1 VESFQSP
8 AIGRRLIGHQDSYEL
23 LNSRFEESE
32 EKMKMFA
39 YVKLTLFLIAWLAL
53 LLTNGRFALAQK
65 ESGSQQKWDSAV
77 AQAKSEG
84 KVVVMG
90 PPGDRVR
97 EAITQGFSKAFP
109 DITIEFSGGRGGE
122 LATRIKSE
130 RDAGI
135 YSVDIV
141 ISGTSTANAYF
152 KPMKALDPIEPALML
167 PEVADAK
174 NWRDNKLEFSDRST
188 RFNLVFTTQNN
199 VPLIF
204 NPTQVKAQE
213 VDELYKLLDPKWK
226 GKIAV
231 QDPIPSGTGN
241 GVFRWVWHVLG
252 PEKTKDFYRKIR
264 AQAAAVDRDQ
274 RRQIEWIAQGKYP
287 LHFGPGTVM
296 YQLEKRGLKFGV
308 LPEFK
313 DYGAYVT
320 PGFGSAMLINRAA
333 HPNASKVFL
342 NWLLTKDGQIAFCT
356 GMGYVSRRV
365 DVPTDQ
371 VPSYWV
377 PKPGVKYWPGYYEED
392 ATMSEEQV
400 KFLKTLFGR

>member
-1 VESFQSP
+1 MKP
-8 AIGRRLIGHQDSYEL
+8 IG
-23 LNSRFEESE
+23 
-32 EKMKMFA
+32 A
-39 YVKLTLFLIAWLAL
+39 YVRSILLIVFFTL
-53 LLTNGRFALAQK
+53 LLTESRSALAQT
-65 ESGSQQKWDSAV
+65 EPGWQQKWDGAI
-77 AQAKSEG
+77 AQAKGEG
-84 KVVVMG
+84 KVVVLG
-90 PPGDRVR
+90 PPGDKVR
-97 EAITQGFSKAFP
+97 DAITQGFSKAFP
-109 DITIEFSGGRGGE
+109 DITVEFSGARGGE

-135 YSVDIV
+135 HSVDVV

-167 PEVADAK
+167 PEVIDPK

-199 VPLIF
+199 VPLIY
-204 NPTQVKAQE
+204 NPAQVKGQE
-213 VDELYKLLDPKWK
+213 VDGLFKLLDPKWK

-241 GVFRWVWHVLG
+241 GVFRWVWHILG
-252 PEKTKDFYRKIR
+252 PEKAKDFYRKMR

-287 LHFGPGTVM
+287 LHLGPGTVM
-296 YQLEKRGLKFGV
+296 YQLEQRGLKFGV
-308 LPEFK
+308 MAEFK

-320 PGFGSAMLINRAA
+320 PGFGSAMLINRAP
-333 HPNASKVFL
+333 HPNASKVFI
-342 NWLLTKDGQIAFCT
+342 NWLLRKDGQTAFCK

-365 DVPTDQ
+365 DVPTDH
-371 VPSYWV
+371 VPPYWV
-377 PKPGVKYWPGYYEED
+377 PKPGIQYWPGYYEED
-392 ATMSEEQV
+392 ATMSDEQE

>member
-1 VESFQSP
+1 
-8 AIGRRLIGHQDSYEL
+8 
-23 LNSRFEESE
+23 
-32 EKMKMFA
+32 MKMFA
-39 YVKLTLFLIAWLAL
+39 YVKSTLFLTAWLAL
-53 LLTNGRFALAQK
+53 LLASGRFALAQK
-65 ESGSQQKWDSAV
+65 VSGSQQKWDGAV
-77 AQAKSEG
+77 TQAKSEG

-167 PEVADAK
+167 PEVADTK

-204 NPTQVKAQE
+204 NPAQVKAPE

-296 YQLEKRGLKFGV
+296 YQLEQRGLKFGV

-320 PGFGSAMLINRAA
+320 PGFGSAMLINRAPHA
-333 HPNASKVFL
+333 NASKVFL
-342 NWLLTKDGQIAFCT
+342 NWLLTKDGQTAFCT

-365 DVPTDQ
+365 DVPTDH

-377 PKPGVKYWPGYYEED
+377 PKPGIKYWPGYYEED
-392 ATMSEEQV
+392 ATMSDEQV

>member
-1 VESFQSP
+1 MKP
-8 AIGRRLIGHQDSYEL
+8 IG
-23 LNSRFEESE
+23 
-32 EKMKMFA
+32 A
-39 YVKLTLFLIAWLAL
+39 YVRSILLIVFFTL
-53 LLTNGRFALAQK
+53 LLTESRSALAQT
-65 ESGSQQKWDSAV
+65 EPGWQQKWDGAI
-77 AQAKSEG
+77 AQAKGEG
-84 KVVVMG
+84 KVVVLG
-90 PPGDRVR
+90 PPGDKVR
-97 EAITQGFSKAFP
+97 DAITQGFSKAFP
-109 DITIEFSGGRGGE
+109 DITVEFSGARGGE

-135 YSVDIV
+135 YSVDVV

-167 PEVADAK
+167 PEVIDPK

-199 VPLIF
+199 VPLIY
-204 NPTQVKAQE
+204 NPAQVKGQE
-213 VDELYKLLDPKWK
+213 VDGLFKLLDPKWK

-241 GVFRWVWHVLG
+241 GVFRWVWHILG
-252 PEKTKDFYRKIR
+252 PEKAKDFYRKMR

-287 LHFGPGTVM
+287 LHLGPGTVM
-296 YQLEKRGLKFGV
+296 YQLEQRGLKFGV
-308 LPEFK
+308 MAEFK

-320 PGFGSAMLINRAA
+320 PGFGSAMLINRAP
-333 HPNASKVFL
+333 HPNASKVFI
-342 NWLLTKDGQIAFCT
+342 NWLLRKDGQTAFCK

-365 DVPTDQ
+365 DVPTDH
-371 VPSYWV
+371 VPPYWV
-377 PKPGVKYWPGYYEED
+377 PKPGIQYWPGYYEED
-392 ATMSEEQV
+392 ATMSDEQE